1 MQELAS
7 FPGHVALVQGFTGA
21 DTFHCNSLQYSMCA
35 LCTHVYMV
43 TTEVIMNAIFFQ
55 FCQGSHSQWA
65 AAVKQHKVIK
75 IKNQW
80 LHKLKLVL
88 HYIMQN
94 NELDLGLL
102 AKFPEITLHSQILML
117 PASITCSMEAME
129 VEFGVRVWERGSSSS
144 CMHLPL
150 THGVLSYTMSSFHSH
165 LGVAFSKASYPRI
178 ALIFRSHQMQPQ
190 NTQLTPTIF
199 SLSYHFI
206 REHG

>member
-1 MQELAS
+1 MYTRIHGNNRSHYECYLLS
-7 FPGHVALVQGFTGA
+7 VLSGL
-21 DTFHCNSLQYSMCA
+21 SLTTSCS
-35 LCTHVYMV
+35 CKTTV
-43 TTEVIMNAIFFQ
+43 T
-55 FCQGSHSQWA
+55 
-65 AAVKQHKVIK
+65 K

-80 LHKLKLVL
+80 LRKLKLVL

-117 PASITCSMEAME
+117 PASITCSMEAMK

-165 LGVAFSKASYPRI
+165 FEGGILKSFLPKNCIDFQKSPNATS
-178 ALIFRSHQMQPQ
+178 
-190 NTQLTPTIF
+190 NTQLTPIIF

-206 REHG
+206 HGLLWIIFQVLFLYQDPPPPSTKSKSVRCHFHVFLLNC